1 VTAKDIL
8 QQGRNC
14 WKKVRSGR
22 VKFLIDGAAY
32 FSALAEAL
40 EHARE
45 SILIL
50 GWDFDSRICLQPEAN
65 GSAPASN
72 DLGTLLNTL
81 VARRRKLHAHIL
93 IWDYSMIFALEREP
107 TPFFDRAWRKS
118 SRIHFQLDGNHPI
131 GASHHAKIV
140 VIDDAVAFVGGL
152 DLAKGR
158 WDTPEH
164 RPEDPRRVDF
174 NRAYLPPHHDVQVAV
189 DGETAAALGELVRH
203 RWWRATGER
212 LSAFKS
218 SEDPWPSNLI
228 PDLTQIDVG
237 IARTVPAYM
246 DTREIREVE
255 TLIREAISAAQ
266 RLIYIE
272 NQYLSSAAVVEALV
286 NRLRE
291 ADGPEIVLVISRESY
306 GWLESATMDVLRARL
321 LKRLR
326 DADEYH
332 RLRVYCPVI
341 DGLAQGCIS
350 VHSKLLIVDDRLVR
364 IGSANLCNR
373 SMGLD
378 TECDLAFD
386 TDGRKEMEQRIAL
399 FRNALIAEHLGVQ
412 PEQVSRTLSGTN
424 SLIKTIDA
432 LRGNSAR
439 TLELLDG
446 SVSEWLDQMIPESAI
461 VDPESPIAAEKLVD
475 ELVAP
480 EERGSTSGA
489 LFRGVMILVL
499 LFGLAAAWRWTS
511 LGHWVN
517 VQTIASW
524 ETSLQQSAAAPLFV
538 IGAYLLGGLVVFPVT
553 LLIVAT
559 AFAFGPWTAVIY
571 SLLGCVTSAMLAY
584 AIGYLLGRDT
594 VARLTGPRLRRL
606 NRLIGRHGILAIVV
620 IRMLPVAPY
629 SVVNLAAGAAR
640 VPFRDFVL
648 GSVIGISPGVIGI
661 TLFEDQLEQM
671 IRSPSLLTLVTLA
684 VILSLMLLGVTW
696 FRRWSAPAI
705 LRDERKI
712 NDEKRPADLDD
723 SAR

>member
-1 VTAKDIL
+1 MTAKDIL

-32 FSALAEAL
+32 FSALAETL

-50 GWDFDSRICLQPEAN
+50 GWDFDSRICLRPEAN

-81 VARRRKLHAHIL
+81 VAKRRKLHAYIL

-174 NRAYLPPHHDVQVAV
+174 NKAYMPPHHDVQVAV

-291 ADGPEIVLVISRESY
+291 ADGPEIVLVISRENY
-306 GWLESATMDVLRARL
+306 GWLESAT
-321 LKRLR
+321 
-326 DADEYH
+326 
-332 RLRVYCPVI
+332 
-341 DGLAQGCIS
+341 
-350 VHSKLLIVDDRLVR
+350 
-364 IGSANLCNR
+364 SA
-373 SMGLD
+373 
-378 TECDLAFD
+378 
-386 TDGRKEMEQRIAL
+386 
-399 FRNALIAEHLGVQ
+399 
-412 PEQVSRTLSGTN
+412 P
-424 SLIKTIDA
+424 
-432 LRGNSAR
+432 SA
-439 TLELLDG
+439 G
-446 SVSEWLDQMIPESAI
+446 KP
-461 VDPESPIAAEKLVD
+461 
-475 ELVAP
+475 
-480 EERGSTSGA
+480 
-489 LFRGVMILVL
+489 
-499 LFGLAAAWRWTS
+499 
-511 LGHWVN
+511 
-517 VQTIASW
+517 
-524 ETSLQQSAAAPLFV
+524 
-538 IGAYLLGGLVVFPVT
+538 
-553 LLIVAT
+553 
-559 AFAFGPWTAVIY
+559 
-571 SLLGCVTSAMLAY
+571 
-584 AIGYLLGRDT
+584 
-594 VARLTGPRLRRL
+594 
-606 NRLIGRHGILAIVV
+606 
-620 IRMLPVAPY
+620 
-629 SVVNLAAGAAR
+629 AAGR
-640 VPFRDFVL
+640 SRNRTRSVPSTRGAGC
-648 GSVIGISPGVIGI
+648 GSSWTGIPVGR
-661 TLFEDQLEQM
+661 Q
-671 IRSPSLLTLVTLA
+671 R
-684 VILSLMLLGVTW
+684 
-696 FRRWSAPAI
+696 
-705 LRDERKI
+705 
-712 NDEKRPADLDD
+712 
-723 SAR
+723 